1 MNIPLSWLREYVSLE
16 AIGTAE
22 LAERLTLAGLEVAG
36 ARVYGVPVPPGLRV
50 KPEDAGIVWERDK
63 VVTAQV
69 LQVSKHPNADKLK
82 LVTLDYG
89 AGQPKT
95 VVTGAPN
102 LQVGD
107 SGQKVILGQAG
118 TLYWDG
124 HTTPKKLAELK
135 PKELRG
141 IPNDAMV
148 MSNFELGIN
157 EEHEGIIILEADA
170 PVGVP
175 AQDLLGEVVLEV
187 ELTPNLARCYS
198 LIGIAREVAALTG
211 QRLRL
216 PPHQPAA
223 AGQPIG
229 QRVRVA
235 IEDPQSCSRY
245 LALLIEGVQPGP
257 TPGWMRRRLEYAG
270 MRSLG
275 LIVDITNYVMLEWGQ
290 PLHAFDYDK
299 LLARANGQAVS
310 ITVRSARPGEK
321 LLTLDQQERTLT
333 PEHLVIADARGPIAL
348 AGVMGGLE
356 TEVGPDTRTVLL
368 ESANFDLVRVRRAA
382 REFNLHSE
390 ASLRFSK
397 GIHPAIVPL
406 GAGRAAYLLEQHAQ
420 ATTAAGCVDEYPA
433 PPSTSA
439 ITLSE
444 AEIRRLLGV
453 SIPLDEA
460 SHTLQLLEFEVRR
473 QGDVLEVLPPP
484 HRLDI
489 QAGPADL
496 IEELARL
503 RGYDHL
509 PATLLA
515 CELPAQRDNAE
526 LAREERTR
534 DILVS
539 LGLQEVITYAM
550 TAPERETLLT
560 GQTEGVEYVRL
571 ANPISAERSVMRRE
585 LLPGVLEVAA
595 TNLRH
600 CDTVR
605 LFEVGRVFLPVPHD
619 KLPHEPLRLAVVM
632 TGRRTPNYWDD
643 PLDQK
648 PALLDFFDLK
658 GVLEAMLDELHLG
671 GVEVRAAKRPHLHPG
686 RAAELRLAEQVVGT
700 LGELHPKTAQA
711 FDLTER
717 AVLVA
722 ELDLDTLL
730 AQVPARFAA
739 RAVPRFPAALRD
751 IAVIV
756 AEEVP
761 AGRVEAEI
769 RAAGGELVSAVRLFD
784 VYRGPSIPA
793 GTKSLAYALVYQAS
807 DRTLKDA
814 EVDKAHKKIM
824 DRLRHLLQA
833 KIRGIDVVTG

>member
-16 AIGTAE
+16 AISTAE
-22 LAERLTLAGLEVAG
+22 LADRLTLAGLEVAA
-36 ARVYGVPVPPGLRV
+36 ARVFGLPVPPGLRV
-50 KPEDAGIVWERDK
+50 KPEDAGIVWARDK
-63 VVTAQV
+63 VLTAQV
-69 LQVSKHPNADKLK
+69 LEVSKHPNADKLK
-82 LVTLDYG
+82 LVKLDYG
-89 AGQPKT
+89 AAEPKT

-102 LQVGD
+102 LAVGD
-107 SGQKVILGQAG
+107 SGQKVILGLAG

-124 HTTPKKLAELK
+124 HATPKKLAELK

-157 EEHEGIIILEADA
+157 EEHEGIILLEPDT

-175 AQDLLGEVVLEV
+175 AQDLLGEVVLTV

-198 LIGIAREVAALTG
+198 LIGIAREVAALSG

-216 PPHQPAA
+216 PPHTPAA
-223 AGQPIG
+223 AGPSMAKC
-229 QRVRVA
+229 VRVS
-235 IEDPQSCSRY
+235 IEDPQMCGRY
-245 LALLIEGVQPGP
+245 LAMLIDGVRPGP
-257 TPGWMRRRLEYAG
+257 TPGWMRRRLGYAG
-270 MRSLG
+270 MRSID

-299 LLARANGQAVS
+299 LVARAGGGPVCIS
-310 ITVRSARPGEK
+310 VRLAKPGEK
-321 LLTLDQQERTLT
+321 LITLDKQERTLS
-333 PEHLVIADARGPIAL
+333 PEHLVIADTQGPIAL

-390 ASLRFSK
+390 ASMRFSK
-397 GIHPAIVPL
+397 GIHPEIVPL
-406 GAGRAAYLLEQHAQ
+406 AAGRAAYLLEQLATG
-420 ATTAAGCVDEYPA
+420 TTAADCVDEYPA
-433 PPSTSA
+433 PVTSA
-439 ITLSE
+439 EITLNE
-444 AEIRRLLGV
+444 AEIRRVLGV
-453 SIPLDEA
+453 SIPLEEA
-460 SHTLQLLEFEVRR
+460 SRTLQALEFGVRR
-473 QGDVLEVLPPP
+473 EGDTLRVLPPP

-489 QAGPADL
+489 QAGAADL

-515 CELPAQRDNAE
+515 CELPAQRDNPE
-526 LAREERTR
+526 LAREERVR

-550 TAPERETLLT
+550 TAPQRETLLT
-560 GQTEGVEYVRL
+560 GQAEGVDYVRL

-595 TNLRH
+595 ANLRH
-600 CDTVR
+600 SDTVR
-605 LFEVGRVFLPVPHD
+605 LFELGNVFIPVPGEQ
-619 KLPHEPLRLAVVM
+619 LPREPLRLAVVL
-632 TGRRTPNYWDD
+632 TGRRSPSYWDD
-643 PLDQK
+643 PLGQK
-648 PALLDFFDLK
+648 PAMLDFFDLK
-658 GVLEAMLDELHLG
+658 GILEALIDELHLG
-671 GVEVRAAKRPHLHPG
+671 QVQVQAAKPPHLHPG
-686 RAAELRLAEQVVGT
+686 RAAELLLAGQVVGT

-711 FDLTER
+711 FDLAER

-722 ELDLDTLL
+722 DVDLATLL
-730 AQVPARFAA
+730 TQVPARFAA
-739 RAVPRFPAALRD
+739 HPVPRFPAALRD

-756 AEEVP
+756 AEDLP
-761 AGRVEAEI
+761 AQRVESEI
-769 RAAGGELVSAVRLFD
+769 YAGGGELVAAVRLFD
-784 VYRGPSIPA
+784 VYRGESIPA
-793 GTKSLAYALVYQAS
+793 GTKSLAYALTYQAA

-814 EVDKAHKKIM
+814 EIDKAHKKIM
-824 DRLRHLLQA
+824 DRLRHTLQA
-833 KIRGIDVVTG
+833 KIRGIDAVTS